1 VHLFLLDV
9 GYGLVT
15 ASILALSAV
24 AFTLEYAVSRVANL
38 AHGEILTVGAYTAF
52 LVQRATGS
60 VLAAAAAAAAAVAG
74 AVTGYGTNLLLIE
87 RFSRRPILVTFIAT
101 LGASLVLQNVLTM
114 FFGASS
120 RAYTIKQG
128 APQSYG
134 PFSFTHAELLV
145 IASAVVIT
153 VLLFL
158 LLQRTKFGK
167 SLRAVAENRD
177 LARSSGIHA
186 RRVIAQTWLLA
197 GFVAGFAG
205 FVLAENVGA
214 FSPGF
219 GNGFL
224 LVTITATVA
233 GGLGRPYGTLLGAV
247 LVGLVLELAGAYT
260 SSSYELAFAFAIL
273 VLLLL
278 VRPNGLLVRGS
289 RTVTA

>member
-1 VHLFLLDV
+1 MHLLLLDV
-9 GYGLVT
+9 GYGLVA

-38 AHGEILTVGAYTAF
+38 AHGEILTVGAYTAY
-52 LVQRATGS
+52 LVQRAGGG
-60 VLAAAAAAAAAVAG
+60 VFLAAFAAAVAG
-74 AVTGYGTNLLLIE
+74 AVTGYGTNLFLIE
-87 RFSRRPILVTFIAT
+87 RFSRRPLLVTFIAT
-101 LGASLVLQNVLTM
+101 LGLSLILQNVLTM

-128 APQSYG
+128 APHSYG
-134 PFSFTHAELLV
+134 PFQFTHAELLIIV
-145 IASAVVIT
+145 SAVVIAI
-153 VLLFL
+153 LLFL

-167 SLRAVAENRD
+167 SIRAVAENRD

-214 FSPGF
+214 FSPSF

-224 LVTITATVA
+224 LITITATVA
-233 GGLGRPYGTLLGAV
+233 GGLGRPYGTLLGAI
-247 LVGLVLELAGAYT
+247 LVGLILELAGAYT

-273 VLLLL
+273 VLMLLL
-278 VRPNGLLVRGS
+278 RPNGLLVRGS
-289 RTVTA
+289 RTLTA

>member
-1 VHLFLLDV
+1 MLLLDI
-9 GYGLVT
+9 GYGIVT
-15 ASILALSAV
+15 ASILALSAL

-38 AHGEILTVGAYTAF
+38 AHGEILTVGAYTAY
-52 LVQRATGS
+52 LVQGATGN
-60 VLAAAAAAAAAVAG
+60 VLLSAGAAAVAG
-74 AVTGYGTNLLLIE
+74 AGVAYATNLLVIE
-87 RFSRRPILVTFIAT
+87 RFSGRPRLVILIAT
-101 LGASLVLQNVLTM
+101 LGASLVIQNVLTM

-120 RAYTIKQG
+120 RAYTIDQG
-128 APQSYG
+128 APKSYG
-134 PFSFTHAELLV
+134 PFSFTDSELLV
-145 IASAVVIT
+145 ILSALVIV

-197 GFVAGFAG
+197 GFIAGFAG

-214 FSPGF
+214 FTPGF

-224 LVTITATVA
+224 LIIITATVA
-233 GGLGRPYGTLLGAV
+233 GGLGRPYGTLLGAL

-260 SSSYELAFAFAIL
+260 SSSYQLAFAFAIL
-273 VLLLL
+273 VVLLL
-278 VRPNGLLVRGS
+278 VRPNGLLVSGS
-289 RTVTA
+289 RTVEA

>member
-1 VHLFLLDV
+1 MHVLLLYV

-38 AHGEILTVGAYTAF
+38 AHGEILTVGAYTAL
-52 LVQRATGS
+52 LVQQGTGN
-60 VLAAAAAAAAAVAG
+60 VLLAALSAAVAG
-74 AVTGYGTNLLLIE
+74 AATGYLTNMLLIE
-87 RFSRRPILVTFIAT
+87 RFARRPILVTFIAT
-101 LGASLVLQNVLTM
+101 LGLSLILQNLLTM

-120 RAYTIKQG
+120 RAYTIDQG
-128 APQSYG
+128 APHQYG
-134 PFSFTHAELLV
+134 PFEFTQAELLV
-145 IASAVVIT
+145 IASAVVIA
-153 VLLFL
+153 VLLFV
-158 LLQRTKFGK
+158 LLQRTKFGR
-167 SLRAVAENRD
+167 SVRAVAENRD
-177 LARSSGIHA
+177 LARTSGVHA

-214 FSPGF
+214 FSPSF

-224 LVTITATVA
+224 LITITATVA

-247 LVGLVLELAGAYT
+247 LVGMILELAGAYT

-273 VLLLL
+273 VVLLL

-289 RTVTA
+289 RTVTG

>member
-1 VHLFLLDV
+1 MHVFLLDV

-38 AHGEILTVGAYTAF
+38 AHGEILTVGAYTAY
-52 LVQRATGS
+52 LVQTGTGS
-60 VLAAAAAAAAAVAG
+60 VLLAAAAAAAAG
-74 AVTGYGTNLLLIE
+74 ALTGYLTNLFLIE
-87 RFSRRPILVTFIAT
+87 RFSRRPLLVTFIAT
-101 LGASLVLQNVLTM
+101 LGLSLVLQNVLTM
-114 FFGASS
+114 IFGASS
-120 RAYTIKQG
+120 RAYTIHQG
-128 APQSYG
+128 APHPYG
-134 PFSFTHAELLV
+134 PFQFTQAELLV
-145 IASAVVIT
+145 IGSAVLIT
-153 VLLFL
+153 VLLFV

-167 SLRAVAENRD
+167 SIRAVAENRD

-186 RRVIAQTWLLA
+186 RRVISQTWLLS

-233 GGLGRPYGTLLGAV
+233 GGLGNPYGTLLGAV

-273 VLLLL
+273 VVLLLL
-278 VRPNGLLVRGS
+278 RPNGLLVRGS
-289 RTVTA
+289 RTVIA